1 MRMKKCFA
9 LFLALILCL
18 SACPS
23 LAEVISEVSDA
34 GSIDWDTTDVYLNML
49 GTANGKIYG
58 SSGTVLYEL
67 DTANPGKY
75 TAAYRLDLPER
86 EYKDEVSTYTMQ
98 ESVYALTGDETT
110 LYGLVGDVGS
120 IHALTLA
127 GDTITVGEP
136 LAQLKE
142 ESDGSYLNVLGFVA
156 VNDAFYLLTPVD
168 DSSWGKND
176 LWELKRDGTKR
187 KVASGA
193 YLALSAYKDN
203 ALLVMYWDQENAYSG
218 DEITMPVIQRLDIA
232 TGETTDC
239 ISMTDTNMTSFCY
252 DAASDTL
259 YIPTQD
265 TLYRSVGFG
274 ALEPCAY
281 LNLQYISWGTN
292 GLVLDGK
299 FYIATSFNGNG
310 WSCANT
316 DPSLMP
322 ARALRIGTSFR
333 DDTMAGFM
341 NAHPDIPIVLADVNS
356 FSADQL
362 AQSMVSGNDAADI
375 YSLSLSYGS
384 FDQLR
389 QKGYCVD
396 LSNSEVL
403 LNAVKQM
410 NPDFTASFY
419 QDGKLYAFPESASAI
434 GFGYSPSAL
443 EKIGLTEDDLP
454 KTYLEFIDFAVMWI
468 EDYAD
473 EYPDLSLFE
482 YNYDVRNMFIGVI
495 ISRYVAY
502 TATTGENLNFDTP
515 LMHKL
520 LNKLDSALPKLKELN
535 PEDENQGF
543 GMGFVTTSGG
553 ETTSLFTES
562 MDLTP
567 QQYTWGDYKPLL
579 LPLDEGLEPAE
590 TLNLQIYLVN
600 PNSECQREAI
610 TFLEYLAEHMDETTK
625 IALYPDENTPV
636 EDPHMARYLADA
648 QKQLEDAKASK
659 ETADDADK
667 RNWDD
672 TISMYEDNIAYY
684 ESNLY
689 FVSADAIAQYRSIE
703 PYLHVYTNSLYAS
716 LSTDGAKLLQRYLDN
731 EINSDQFIKE
741 FNRIIRM
748 IQLEN
753 Q

>member
-1 MRMKKCFA
+1 MKMKKWFA
-9 LFLALILCL
+9 LLLALTLCL
-18 SACPS
+18 STCS
-23 LAEVISEVSDA
+23 SFAEVIGGASADLLGDTSD
-34 GSIDWDTTDVYLNML
+34 VFLNAL
-49 GTANGKIYG
+49 AAANGKIYG
-58 SSGTVLYEL
+58 CNGDMLYEL
-67 DTANPGKY
+67 DPANPGKY
-75 TAAYRLDLPER
+75 TAAYQLSLPEQ
-86 EYKDEVSTYTMQ
+86 EYTDGEATYTMQ
-98 ESVYALTGDETT
+98 ESVYSLTSDGTI
-110 LYGLVGDVGS
+110 LYGLVGNLGRVCP
-120 IHALTLA
+120 LTID
-127 GDTITVGEP
+127 GTTVTVDEP
-136 LAQLKE
+136 IAQLRE
-142 ESDGSYLNVLGFVA
+142 EAEDSYLNIYGFVA
-156 VNDAFYLLTPVD
+156 ANDAFYLLCPID

-218 DEITMPVIQRLDIA
+218 DEITMPVIQQLDIA

-252 DAASDTL
+252 DAASDTI
-259 YIPTQD
+259 YVPSTD
-265 TLYRSVGFG
+265 TLYRSVALG

-281 LNLQYISWGTN
+281 LNLQYISTPCN
-292 GLVLDGK
+292 ALVLDGK

-322 ARALRIGTSFR
+322 ARALRIGTYFR

-396 LSNSEVL
+396 LSSSEVL

-419 QDGKLYAFPESASAI
+419 QDGKLYAFPESAGAT

-443 EKIGLTEDDLP
+443 EKIGMTEDDLP

-468 EDYAD
+468 DDYAD
-473 EYPDLSLFE
+473 EYPDLSLFD
-482 YNYDVRNMFIGVI
+482 YTYDVRNMFIGDI

-520 LNKLDSALPKLKELN
+520 LNKLDSALPKLEELN

-543 GMGFVTTSGG
+543 VMSSDG
-553 ETTSLFTES
+553 ETTSLFTQN

-567 QQYTWGDYKPLL
+567 QRYTWGDYKPLL
-579 LPLDEGLEPAE
+579 LPLDDGMEPAE
-590 TLNLQIYLVN
+590 TLSLQVYLVN

-636 EDPHMARYLADA
+636 EDPNTAKYLAEA

-659 ETADDADK
+659 EKADDADK
-667 RNWDD
+667 RDWDD

-684 ESNLY
+684 ESHLY

-716 LSTDGAKLLQRYLDN
+716 LSTDGAKLLQRYLGN

>member
-1 MRMKKCFA
+1 MKIKKWFA
-9 LFLALILCL
+9 LLLALTLCL
-18 SACPS
+18 STCS
-23 LAEVISEVSDA
+23 SFAEVIGGASADLLGDTSD
-34 GSIDWDTTDVYLNML
+34 VFLNAL
-49 GTANGKIYG
+49 AAANGKIYG
-58 SSGTVLYEL
+58 CNGDMLYEL
-67 DTANPGKY
+67 DPANPGKY
-75 TAAYRLDLPER
+75 TAAYQLSLPER
-86 EYKDEVSTYTMQ
+86 EYTDGEATYTMQ
-98 ESVYALTGDETT
+98 ESVYSLTSDGTI
-110 LYGLVGDVGS
+110 LYGLVGNLGRVCP
-120 IHALTLA
+120 LTID
-127 GDTITVGEP
+127 GTTVTVDEP
-136 LAQLKE
+136 IAQLRE
-142 ESDGSYLNVLGFVA
+142 EAEDSYLNIYGFVA
-156 VNDAFYLLTPVD
+156 ANDAFYLLCPID

-193 YLALSAYKDN
+193 YLTMSSYKDN
-203 ALLVMYWDQENAYSG
+203 ALLVTYWDQDTAYSG
-218 DEITMPVIQRLDIA
+218 DTVTLPSIQRLDIA
-232 TGETTDC
+232 TGETSDC
-239 ISMTDTNMTSFCY
+239 ISTTSTNMTDFCY
-252 DAASDTL
+252 DATSDTI
-259 YIPTQD
+259 YVPSTD
-265 TLYRSVGFG
+265 TLYRSVALG

-281 LNLQYISWGTN
+281 LNLQYISTPCN
-292 GLVLDGK
+292 ALVLDGK

-322 ARALRIGTSFR
+322 ARALRIGTYFR

-396 LSNSEVL
+396 LSSSEVL

-434 GFGYSPSAL
+434 SFGYSPSAL

-454 KTYLEFIDFAVMWI
+454 KTFLEFIDFAVMWI

-579 LPLDEGLEPAE
+579 LPLDEGMEPAE
-590 TLNLQIYLVN
+590 TLILQVYLVN

>member
-1 MRMKKCFA
+1 MKIKKWFA
-9 LFLALILCL
+9 LLLALTLCL
-18 SACPS
+18 STCS
-23 LAEVISEVSDA
+23 SFAEVIGGASADLLGDTSD
-34 GSIDWDTTDVYLNML
+34 VFLNAL
-49 GTANGKIYG
+49 AAANGKIYG
-58 SSGTVLYEL
+58 CNGDMLYEL
-67 DTANPGKY
+67 DPANPGKY
-75 TAAYRLDLPER
+75 TAAYQLSLPEQ
-86 EYKDEVSTYTMQ
+86 EYTDGEATYTMQ
-98 ESVYALTGDETT
+98 ESVYSLTSDGTI
-110 LYGLVGDVGS
+110 LYGLVGNLGRVCP
-120 IHALTLA
+120 LTID
-127 GDTITVGEP
+127 GTTVTVDEP
-136 LAQLKE
+136 IAQLRE
-142 ESDGSYLNVLGFVA
+142 EAEDSYLNICGFVA
-156 VNDAFYLLTPVD
+156 ANDAFYLLCPID

-193 YLALSAYKDN
+193 YLALSSYKDN

-310 WSCANT
+310 WSCTTT

-322 ARALRIGTSFR
+322 ARALRIGTYFR

-434 GFGYSPSAL
+434 SFGYSPSAL

-454 KTYLEFIDFAVMWI
+454 KTFLEFIDFAVMWI

-482 YNYDVRNMFIGVI
+482 YNYDIRNMFIGVI

-579 LPLDEGLEPAE
+579 LPLDEGMEPAE
-590 TLNLQIYLVN
+590 TLILQVYLVN